1 MTAENIKRVQ
11 EIRQELAER
20 TAIENEIEIE
30 E

>member
-1 MTAENIKRVQ
+1 MTAENMKRVQ

-20 TAIENEIEIE
+20 PAIENEIEIE